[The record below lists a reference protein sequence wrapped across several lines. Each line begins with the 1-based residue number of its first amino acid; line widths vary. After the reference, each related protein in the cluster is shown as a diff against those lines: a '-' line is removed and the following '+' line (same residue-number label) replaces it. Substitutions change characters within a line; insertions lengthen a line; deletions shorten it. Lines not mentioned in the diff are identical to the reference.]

1 MGKEKGMAA
10 YAVVLIYKEIMSL
23 VVVLGASPNPDRFSY
38 KAVKRLISNNY
49 EVVAIGKRAGMIGD
63 IPIITRQ
70 PALSDVHTVVM
81 YLAPYHQGEIF
92 DYVLSLRPKRVIF
105 NPGTESP
112 EFDEFLESYNI
123 EIVHDCTLVM
133 LATGRF

>member
-1 MGKEKGMAA
+1 
-10 YAVVLIYKEIMSL
+10 MSL

-38 KAVKRLISNNY
+38 KAVKRLLRHNY
-49 EVVAIGKRAGMIGD
+49 QVIAIGKREGMIGST
-63 IPIITRQ
+63 PIITGQ
-70 PALSDVHTVVM
+70 PPLPGVHTVLI

-92 DYVLSLRPKRVIF
+92 DYVLSLRPKRVVF

-112 EFDEFLESYNI
+112 EFEEFLESYNI
-123 EIVHDCTLVM
+123 QVVRDCSLVM

>member
-1 MGKEKGMAA
+1 
-10 YAVVLIYKEIMSL
+10 MSL
-23 VVVLGASPNPDRFSY
+23 ILVLGASPNPERFSY
-38 KAVKRLISNNY
+38 KAVRRLIRY
-49 EVVAIGKRAGMIGD
+49 DHEVIAIGKRAGMIED
-63 IPIITRQ
+63 IPIINTQ
-70 PALSDVHTVVM
+70 PEITGVHTVVM

-123 EIVHDCTLVM
+123 EVVHDCTLVM
-133 LATGRF
+133 LADNRF

>member
-1 MGKEKGMAA
+1 
-10 YAVVLIYKEIMSL
+10 MSL
-23 VVVLGASPNPDRFSY
+23 VVVLGSSPNPERFSY
-38 KAVKRLISNNY
+38 KAVRRLIRFNY
-49 EVVAIGKRAGMIGD
+49 DVVAVGKRSGIIED
-63 IPIITRQ
+63 IAIITGQ
-70 PALSDVHTVVM
+70 PNLPDVDTVVM

-123 EIVHDCTLVM
+123 KVVHDCTLVM
-133 LATGRF
+133 LAEGRF

>member
-1 MGKEKGMAA
+1 
-10 YAVVLIYKEIMSL
+10 MSL
-23 VVVLGASPNPDRFSY
+23 IVVLGASPNPDRFSY
-38 KAVKRLISNNY
+38 KAVRSLTRHNFQVI
-49 EVVAIGKRAGMIGD
+49 AIGKRSGCIQN
-63 IPIITRQ
+63 IPIITEQ
-70 PALSDVHTVVM
+70 PPLSGVHTVVM

-92 DYVLSLRPKRVIF
+92 DYVLSLHPKRVIF

-133 LATGRF
+133 LSTGRF

>member
-1 MGKEKGMAA
+1 
-10 YAVVLIYKEIMSL
+10 MSL
-23 VVVLGASPNPDRFSY
+23 IVVLGASPKPERFSY
-38 KAVKRLISNNY
+38 KAVRRLIRY
-49 EVVAIGKRAGMIGD
+49 DHEVIAIGKRAGMIED
-63 IPIITRQ
+63 TPIINTQ
-70 PALSDVHTVVM
+70 PEITGVHTVVM

-123 EIVHDCTLVM
+123 EVVHDCTLVM
-133 LATGRF
+133 LAENRF

>member
-1 MGKEKGMAA
+1 
-10 YAVVLIYKEIMSL
+10 MSL

-38 KAVKRLISNNY
+38 KAVRRLIRYNH
-49 EVVAIGKRAGMIGD
+49 EVIAVGKRHGMIGET
-63 IPIITRQ
+63 PIVTTQ
-70 PALSDVHTVVM
+70 PEIAGVHTVVM

-123 EIVHDCTLVM
+123 EVVHDCTLVM
-133 LATGRF
+133 LANNRF